1 MLNFPTCT
9 KTCKNAVEIQSSDST
24 CTIKFCN
31 KGKDQKGCAD
41 RGDDVQIIL
50 IDSSKL
56 PLEQPLRMKLKE
68 ESMWCYESS
77 DGKVYRRIN

>member
-9 KTCKNAVEIQSSDST
+9 KTCENAIAIQSSDST

-31 KGKDQKGCAD
+31 KGKDKKDCAD

-56 PLEQPLRMKLKE
+56 SLVQPLW
-68 ESMWCYESS
+68 SYESS
-77 DGKVYRRIN
+77 DGKVYKRIN